1 MLIFLIGYMG
11 CGKSSLG
18 QPLSRLMNYSFI
30 DLDSTIER
38 VCEMKIED
46 IFAQFGEEYFRKE
59 ERRQLIELCETS
71 ENCVISTGGGTPCY
85 NDNMEIMK
93 RYGLTV
99 YINLEKNI
107 LISRLL
113 SSKKK
118 RPLIQSMTEE
128 ELREF
133 VGNSLASR
141 EPIYN
146 QSEINI
152 TGRNI
157 KPYDISL
164 FIASYDKRI

>member
-18 QPLSRLMNYSFI
+18 QPLSRLMNYSFV
-30 DLDSTIER
+30 DLDSIIER
-38 VCEMKIED
+38 RCEMKIEE

-59 ERRQLIELCETS
+59 ERRQLIELCETA
-71 ENCVISTGGGTPCY
+71 EDCVISTGGGTPCY
-85 NDNMEIMK
+85 QDNMEIMK
-93 RYGLTV
+93 RYGLTI
-99 YINLEKNI
+99 YIHLEKTI

-133 VGNSLASR
+133 VGNSLERR

-146 QSEINI
+146 QAEINI